1 MWKNEEIRK
10 IYSFFFS
17 PVSEVY
23 DQFIKDLR
31 VHVLADLHQQ
41 EPVSK
46 PEFLHD
52 HGHVLSPRWLG
63 STTEHEVARL
73 SGEEKN

>member
-1 MWKNEEIRK
+1 MWKNEEKKYKVI
-10 IYSFFFS
+10 IVFS

-23 DQFIKDLR
+23 NKFMEDLR
-31 VHVLADLHQQ
+31 VHVLADLHEQ
-41 EPVSK
+41 EPVAK

-52 HGHVLSPRWLG
+52 HRHVLSPRWLG

-73 SGEEKN
+73 SGEETN